1 MNQKIGIADRVE
13 KVPVRL
19 RRGKESVLTLISS
32 LEHLGIC
39 KKNERDI
46 EGERER
52 EKTLQL
58 EIRERERERERDLSR
73 RKRRR
78 KKRLSLKE

>member
-1 MNQKIGIADRVE
+1 MNQKIGIADREE

-52 EKTLQL
+52 EKT
-58 EIRERERERERDLSR
+58 
-73 RKRRR
+73 
-78 KKRLSLKE
+78 

>member
-19 RRGKESVLTLISS
+19 RRRKESVLTLISS
-32 LEHLGIC
+32 LEHWGVC

-46 EGERER
+46 EGERENL
-52 EKTLQL
+52 KA
-58 EIRERERERERDLSR
+58 RD
-73 RKRRR
+73 
-78 KKRLSLKE
+78 